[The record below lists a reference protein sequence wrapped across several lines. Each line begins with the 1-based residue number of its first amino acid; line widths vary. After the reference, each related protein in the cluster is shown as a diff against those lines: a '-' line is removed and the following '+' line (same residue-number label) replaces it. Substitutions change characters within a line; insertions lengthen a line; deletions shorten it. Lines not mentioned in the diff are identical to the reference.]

1 MSRANACTMN
11 DDWRWLWWIGAPP
24 PGFCTMTLALPVS
37 GVGALAKVGPG
48 GVGLGRAKWEDLG
61 IGVWGARAAASCNL
75 RAVHSTNQQPDVT
88 EPSWRPLALTQLGLK
103 FNI

>member
-1 MSRANACTMN
+1 M
-11 DDWRWLWWIGAPP
+11 
-24 PGFCTMTLALPVS
+24 
-37 GVGALAKVGPG
+37 GVGALAKVGLG

-61 IGVWGARAAASCNL
+61 IGVWGARAPASCNL
-75 RAVHSTNQQPDVT
+75 RAVHHQQPDVT

>member
-1 MSRANACTMN
+1 M
-11 DDWRWLWWIGAPP
+11 
-24 PGFCTMTLALPVS
+24 
-37 GVGALAKVGPG
+37 GVGALAKVGLG

-61 IGVWGARAAASCNL
+61 IGVWGARAPASCNL